1 MTMETRGA
9 GWADMACHGGV
20 QGLAPPGAAVPLHRI
35 AFRCLRALWTGCGSF
50 RHLPIRTPSCLR
62 DHQGLPATQR
72 HRRVHRAA
80 GREAPRLRRRVDAT
94 LREALVDD
102 EWDLGG
108 TVLEVS
114 GTPGE
119 RVRQV
124 LARLAV
130 AFPRKL

>member
-1 MTMETRGA
+1 
-9 GWADMACHGGV
+9 
-20 QGLAPPGAAVPLHRI
+20 
-35 AFRCLRALWTGCGSF
+35 
-50 RHLPIRTPSCLR
+50 
-62 DHQGLPATQR
+62 
-72 HRRVHRAA
+72 
-80 GREAPRLRRRVDAT
+80 VDAT